1 LLPAFIVAGLR
12 EIGEPSRKALIVDLA
27 SETQRGQA
35 VGLYYL
41 LRGVAIF
48 PGAFLG
54 GLLWQVRPS
63 LPFWAGFVLIAA
75 GLVFFVGWG
84 PGRNRER

>member
-1 LLPAFIVAGLR
+1 
-12 EIGEPSRKALIVDLA
+12 LIVDLA
-27 SETQRGQA
+27 DETHRGQA

-54 GLLWQVRPS
+54 SLLWQVRPS
-63 LPFWAGFVLIAA
+63 LPFWAGFLLIAA

-84 PGRNRER
+84 PGHKRER